1 LASTSIREP
10 SQALQRLDLS
20 GDGAKLQNGLAK
32 LVLTIAQLLKEVLER
47 QALRRVESG
56 SLTEEE
62 VERLGLAFMA
72 IDRKL
77 QEMSQ
82 EFGMKP
88 GELRKELATL
98 FSGAGIGASST
109 DIVELIDRLLDKGVA
124 VAGQVKIAV
133 ADINLVGL
141 DLLAVLYPI
150 YKEEG
155 GPTRP

>member
-1 LASTSIREP
+1 MDSPSTRETP
-10 SQALQRLDLS
+10 QALQRLDLS

-56 SLTEEE
+56 TLTKAE

-77 QEMSQ
+77 LEMSQ

-88 GELRKELATL
+88 GELKGELAEL
-98 FSGAGIGASST
+98 IQGAGVGAGST
-109 DIVELIDRLLDKGVA
+109 DIVQVIDRLLDKGVV

-133 ADINLVGL
+133 ADIDLIGL
-141 DLLAVLYPI
+141 DLMAVLYPVH
-150 YKEEG
+150 KKGE
-155 GPTRP
+155 

>member
-1 LASTSIREP
+1 MQASSPRES
-10 SQALQRLDLS
+10 SQALERLDLS

-32 LVLTIAQLLKEVLER
+32 LVLTIAELLKEVLER

-56 SLTEEE
+56 SLTKEE

-77 QEMSQ
+77 VEMSR

-88 GELRKELATL
+88 GELRAELASL
-98 FSGAGIGASST
+98 VKGAGVGASST
-109 DIVELIDRLLDKGVA
+109 DIVEVIDRLLDKGVA
-124 VAGQVKIAV
+124 VAGQVRISV
-133 ADINLVGL
+133 ADINLIGL

-150 YKEEG
+150 YKEGE
-155 GPTRP
+155 

>member
-1 LASTSIREP
+1 VQSSPIREP
-10 SQALQRLDLS
+10 SQALERLDLS
-20 GDGAKLQNGLAK
+20 GDGEKLQNGLAK
-32 LVLTIAQLLKEVLER
+32 LVLTIAELLKEVLER

-56 SLTEEE
+56 SLTKEE

-77 QEMSQ
+77 LEMSR

-88 GELRKELATL
+88 GELRRELATL
-98 FSGAGIGASST
+98 VSGAGVGASST
-109 DIVELIDRLLDKGVA
+109 DIVEVIDRLLDKGVV

-141 DLLAVLYPI
+141 DLLAVLHPI
-150 YKEEG
+150 YKEGE
-155 GPTRP
+155 

>member
-1 LASTSIREP
+1 MDSPSTRETP
-10 SQALQRLDLS
+10 QALQRLDLS

-56 SLTEEE
+56 TLTKAE

-77 QEMSQ
+77 LEMSQ

-88 GELRKELATL
+88 GELRKELASL
-98 FSGAGIGASST
+98 VSGAGVGASST
-109 DIVELIDRLLDKGVA
+109 DVVELIDRLLGKGVV
-124 VAGQVKIAV
+124 VAGQVRIAV
-133 ADINLVGL
+133 ADINLIGL

-150 YKEEG
+150 YKEGE
-155 GPTRP
+155 